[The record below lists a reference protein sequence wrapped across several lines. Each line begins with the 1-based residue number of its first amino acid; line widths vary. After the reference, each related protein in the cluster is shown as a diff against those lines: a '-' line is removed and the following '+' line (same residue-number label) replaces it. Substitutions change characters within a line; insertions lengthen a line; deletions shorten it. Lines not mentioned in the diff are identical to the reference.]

1 VSTRVNQHRVS
12 VDYRV
17 SVLSGTRIFRRNF
30 IVRHASIWKHGTDA
44 KFTGIFVGRVMA
56 ISNIAMEPRTIVDT
70 QYTVHATYDAAND
83 AANKRAHGTSIVLTQ
98 TKPSRNGGGLGH
110 AGN

>member
-1 VSTRVNQHRVS
+1 
-12 VDYRV
+12 
-17 SVLSGTRIFRRNF
+17 
-30 IVRHASIWKHGTDA
+30 
-44 KFTGIFVGRVMA
+44 MA